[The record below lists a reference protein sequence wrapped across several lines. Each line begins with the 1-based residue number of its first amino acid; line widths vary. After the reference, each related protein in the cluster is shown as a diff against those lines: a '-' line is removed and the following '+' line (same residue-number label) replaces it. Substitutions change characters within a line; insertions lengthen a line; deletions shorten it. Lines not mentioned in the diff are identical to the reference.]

1 MQDPA
6 EPDDVDSTRRKLLVG
21 LGGTAAAGLAGCVGG
36 DDDDDDPDDDDD
48 DDDPGA
54 PDGERE
60 IQTEADKA
68 QAAWERATANP
79 LPEDEGLRNEAYV
92 EIEEAVRD
100 DAALV
105 PLYHGK
111 SERFWWDYVDVPRVG
126 ALGGH
131 WQQYNTTQVDGQ
143 DELNLIN
150 STFDELDPIM
160 STDTASSSVITQIYE
175 NLTAF
180 PNGVTELENQLLE
193 DFEVSEDALTWT
205 FELQEGIEFHDG
217 RELTADDVVYSWRRT
232 VESEFTERQGFTLNQ
247 PVGMGIDVEMD
258 DEGNP
263 VPGSLA
269 VEALDERTVEVE
281 LTGPNPDV
289 LDVAAYSSFMILPE
303 GYVGDIEG
311 YDGEVTHD
319 ELRTE
324 VANGTGP
331 FELDFFEIDEEVRV
345 VRNDDYHGE
354 VADVEAV
361 HWEIIE
367 DDDAI
372 QTYIIERNADIFGI
386 PIPFYD
392 PDERNDVTQDDRG
405 RDVGTYGPAGEYDE
419 EVNYLGIPELST
431 FYFGFDTSSTPR
443 GFRQAVA
450 HILDKP
456 SLVRDIFAGRGEAA
470 YSFLP
475 PGLWPTGQEGYE
487 AFLEDYEYG
496 LGEVDFDGAA
506 QRLED
511 AGFTPDDPF
520 EVTLTTYESEAFNTA
535 AENLRDN
542 LSGLGA
548 DIDLEQSQFGT
559 LIARGED
566 GDLDMWTLGWIW
578 SWPAAPYGSFQLEP
592 ENTETPMP
600 EESNGF
606 YIEWHTQLSDEFRDT
621 GEVQTEADKAQAAWE
636 RATANPLPEDEDL
649 RNEAY
654 VEIEEAVRDDA
665 ALVPLYH
672 GKSERFWW
680 DYVEVP
686 RIGALGSHWQQH
698 NETRVDR

>member
-232 VESEFTERQGFTLNQ
+232 VESEFTERRGFTINQ
-247 PVGMGIDVEMD
+247 PVGMGIDIEFD
-258 DEGNP
+258 DDDNV
-263 VPGSLA
+263 VPESLA
-269 VEALDERTVEVE
+269 VEALDDLTVQIE
-281 LTGPNPDV
+281 LSGPNPDV
-289 LDVAAYSSFMILPE
+289 LDVAAYSSFMVLPE
-303 GYVGDIEG
+303 GFVGDIEG
-311 YDGEVTHD
+311 YEGEVSHD
-319 ELRTE
+319 ELRLE
-324 VANGTGP
+324 EAIGTGP
-331 FELDFFEIDEEVRV
+331 FELDFFDIDEEVRV
-345 VRNDDYHGE
+345 VRNDDYYGE

-361 HWEIIE
+361 NWEIIE
-367 DDDAI
+367 QDDAI
-372 QTYIIERNADIFGI
+372 QTFIIERNADIFTI

-392 PDERNDVTQDDRG
+392 PEERNNVTQDDRG

-431 FYFGFDTSSTPR
+431 FYFGFNTAETDR
-443 GFRQAVA
+443 AFRQAVA
-450 HILDKP
+450 FVLNKEDV
-456 SLVRDIFAGRGEAA
+456 VRDVFAGRGEPA

-475 PGLWPTGQEGYE
+475 PGLWPTGQDGFE
-487 AFLEDYEYG
+487 AFLDDYEYSR
-496 LGEVDFDGAA
+496 GEADVESAR
-506 QRLED
+506 QVLEEG
-511 AGFTPDDPF
+511 GFTPSDPA
-520 EVTLTTYESEAFNTA
+520 EVTLTTYVSEAFETA
-535 AENLRDN
+535 AELIRDL
-542 LSGLGA
+542 LSGNGA
-548 DIDLEQSQFGT
+548 DIDLEQTEFGT

-566 GDLDMWTLGWIW
+566 GDLQMYTLGWIW

-592 ENTETPMP
+592 QNTNTSIMP
-600 EESNGF
+600 EETNGF
-606 YIEWHTQLSDEFRDT
+606 YLNWHTQLSEDFRD
-621 GEVQTEADKAQAAWE
+621 D
-636 RATANPLPEDEDL
+636 
-649 RNEAY
+649 
-654 VEIEEAVRDDA
+654 
-665 ALVPLYH
+665 
-672 GKSERFWW
+672 
-680 DYVEVP
+680 
-686 RIGALGSHWQQH
+686 
-698 NETRVDR
+698 